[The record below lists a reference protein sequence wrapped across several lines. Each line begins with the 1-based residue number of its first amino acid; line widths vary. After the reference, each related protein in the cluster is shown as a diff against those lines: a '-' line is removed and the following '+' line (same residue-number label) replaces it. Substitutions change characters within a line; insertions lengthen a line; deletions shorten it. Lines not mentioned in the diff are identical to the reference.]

1 LAAAAPSPSNQ
12 QGVMTV
18 PWKPTKPAQENK
30 HTMRARQLDAKAAK
44 AARRGDISRAV
55 KLEDKADKKAA
66 KGGWF

>member
-1 LAAAAPSPSNQ
+1 
-12 QGVMTV
+12 MTV